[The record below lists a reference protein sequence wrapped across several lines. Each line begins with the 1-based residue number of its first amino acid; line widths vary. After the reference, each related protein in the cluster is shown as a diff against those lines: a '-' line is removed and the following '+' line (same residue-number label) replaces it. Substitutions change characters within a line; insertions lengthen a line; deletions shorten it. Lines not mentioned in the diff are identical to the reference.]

1 MSNNKSTFDAS
12 VEGKQDIVMY
22 KIPVI
27 FDVSYAGNLT
37 IPIVDKITLE
47 VLEMAKQTDLLT
59 MIK

>member
-1 MSNNKSTFDAS
+1 MSNNKSTFDVS
-12 VEGKQDIVMY
+12 VEGKQDVVMY
-22 KIPVI
+22 KIPI
-27 FDVSYAGNLT
+27 AFDVSYAGNLT